1 MKLLVIYKLFRMV
14 RSRLNFIFG
23 NSYNFIV
30 LLTIVTLCY
39 FAGYV
44 YHRSGS
50 YNEVY
55 HSHSTSISF
64 NPDTHELRI
73 VAQTNERKYLTLT
86 TKQNPPKETQE
97 DNVVPT
103 KPPYLSAPTT
113 IHNLVKDPSILVIRN
128 SMGSK
133 EGKNIIA
140 MLDAL
145 RLNYDIRYRWED
157 IDFLDHYG
165 EGLYSLIIHENLD
178 HFQHM
183 QRYKKS
189 KLNVY
194 CINFNVKIII
204 FSTDRRISD
213 SATNEQ
219 DAFLSA
225 VQDADSLSGYTIHD
239 SSVLRMTKPGLVT
252 GTVPGRNWVCFN
264 VDAQEFEIL
273 ADASLMQTG
282 ADNAQRCKTVVK
294 DKSIHDGITKV
305 FFGNSIAYWP
315 HKLLFIDVMDE
326 LTAGTVQMS
335 LQRYSLNF

>member
-1 MKLLVIYKLFRMV
+1 MKLIYNLLRML
-14 RSRLNFIFG
+14 RSRLSFLFG
-23 NSYNFIV
+23 NSYNFIG

-86 TKQNPPKETQE
+86 TKQNPQKEE
-97 DNVVPT
+97 DHAIPT
-103 KPPYLSAPTT
+103 IPPYLSAPTT
-113 IHNLVKDPSILVIRN
+113 VHNLVKDPTILVIRN

-204 FSTDRRISD
+204 FTSAKLSE

-219 DAFLSA
+219 DAFLSD
-225 VQDADSLSGYTIHD
+225 VQDADSLRDYTIHD
-239 SSVLRMTKPGLVT
+239 SSVLRMTKSGLVS

-264 VDAQEFEIL
+264 VEAQEYEIL
-273 ADASLMQTG
+273 AEASMVKAG
-282 ADNAQRCKTVVK
+282 SDNIQRCKTVVK

-315 HKLLFIDVMDE
+315 HKLLFIDVMDD
-326 LTAGTVQMS
+326 LTAGAVQMS
-335 LQRYSLNF
+335 LQRYRHIDVDF